1 MSASRKQAS
10 DITNRAGFFLRQLAR
25 RDGDGGPSSTVV
37 GVIIVGVVI
46 GFVALLVGIYVK
58 HADRSRPRHSLER
71 RHLPR
76 GRRDMRRGHTLRH
89 GVRQS
94 GRVSPLKFYDVVDRG
109 RGEPVTVLRDDLEM
123 ARPRR
128 AHLR

>member
-58 HADRSRPRHSLER
+58 HADRSRGICAAGTLYAMVFGRAAGYRLSSSMMWWTVGGASL
-71 RHLPR
+71 
-76 GRRDMRRGHTLRH
+76 
-89 GVRQS
+89 
-94 GRVSPLKFYDVVDRG
+94 
-109 RGEPVTVLRDDLEM
+109 
-123 ARPRR
+123 
-128 AHLR
+128 